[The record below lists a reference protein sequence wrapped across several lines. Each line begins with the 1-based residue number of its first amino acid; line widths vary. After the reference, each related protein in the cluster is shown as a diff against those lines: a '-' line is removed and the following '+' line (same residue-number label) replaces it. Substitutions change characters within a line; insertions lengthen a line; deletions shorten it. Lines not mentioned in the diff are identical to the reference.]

1 MQCTDDFLSLP
12 TLVVQLW
19 DLWKISKQAE
29 PRKCSIIG
37 VVKRIILVV
46 NDLILASNHTFLQEV
61 KKRKA
66 LKFCF
71 CRPESLSWSESTDM
85 TLWSWTQRIMQKFNM
100 IQRWFHA
107 LRSNA
112 NAGSMLFAR
121 TQSIHDNSVY
131 RFSLLQ
137 RWVNSYNTCSKTDGN
152 DMLTLGSAHHCRSTE
167 GSRTKDTIYWRAS
180 DRTVFLAWWLC
191 LDSDTGVSN
200 SSLSW
205 GMHIYADL
213 CIITGESEHQ
223 LADAAPIFQTLNSSH
238 MITWVAEKTIHDYL
252 HK

>member
-1 MQCTDDFLSLP
+1 MHRWFSFSANFSSSTLRSLKDLKASRAKKMQYHRSRKKKLFSLLTTSSSLP
-12 TLVVQLW
+12 ITRF
-19 DLWKISKQAE
+19 SK
-29 PRKCSIIG
+29 
-37 VVKRIILVV
+37 
-46 NDLILASNHTFLQEV
+46 EV
-61 KKRKA
+61 KKQKA

-121 TQSIHDNSVY
+121 TQSIHDNSEY

-152 DMLTLGSAHHCRSTE
+152 DMLTLGSAHQCRRTE

-180 DRTVFLAWWLC
+180 NRTVFLAWWLC
-191 LDSDTGVSN
+191 LDSCNAVTLVSATV
-200 SSLSW
+200 
-205 GMHIYADL
+205 H
-213 CIITGESEHQ
+213 
-223 LADAAPIFQTLNSSH
+223 
-238 MITWVAEKTIHDYL
+238 
-252 HK
+252 